1 MAGTIE
7 KQIQKFLLTI
17 STNSLECDAKTGIL
31 AISLIEF
38 IYHIGDTF
46 LAGYWLIDLFEVID
60 WMGP

>member
-1 MAGTIE
+1 MPGTIE

-17 STNSLECDAKTGIL
+17 STNSLECDVKTGTL

-38 IYHIGDTF
+38 IYHIVDTF

-60 WMGP
+60 WMVP